1 MAGGVFEIIKKRRSV
16 REYSSE
22 PIPEDILERFQD
34 ALRFAPSACNFQPW
48 KFIFVFDEK
57 IRLELSRI
65 ANEQEFI
72 AKAPLIVV
80 ACGYP
85 NKAYKKMGGDG
96 NSVDIDVAIAL
107 DHLSLAAA
115 SEGIGTCW
123 IGAFDKTRAKEL
135 LKIPDDVKIVAMMPV
150 GYPESSDLIKPIF
163 ENQRKPKSE
172 IFCVDYYTG

>member
-1 MAGGVFEIIKKRRSV
+1 MSGNVFETIKKRRSV
-16 REYSSE
+16 RRYSSK
-22 PIPEDILERFQD
+22 PISEDILERFRD
-34 ALRFAPSACNFQPW
+34 ALKFAPSACNLQPW

-57 IRLELSRI
+57 IRLDLSRI
-65 ANEQEFI
+65 ADEQEFI

-85 NKAYKKMGGDG
+85 NKAYKKMGGNG

-123 IGAFDKTRAKEL
+123 IGAFDENRTKEL
-135 LKIPDDVKIVAMMPV
+135 LRIPDDVKIVAMMPV
-150 GYPESSDLIKPIF
+150 GYPESSNLIRPIS

-172 IFCVDYYTG
+172 IFCIDYYK